1 MLKRIGMAIAV
12 ALMVAVMSVS
22 LVAADGGQDNGGGVD
37 PNGMALWSG

>member
-12 ALMVAVMSVS
+12 ALMVATMSVS
-22 LVAADGGQDNGGGVD
+22 FVAADGGQGNDGGAD